1 MSSFFADRKTVRV
14 FMYTVRKEKQM
25 IYGFIGV
32 GNMASA
38 ILRGMARSGRFP
50 QGALCGYNRTPAKAL
65 ALQEEMGLTV
75 CESERKAAERAD
87 AVVLAVKPQMLEGVL
102 EMIASVIS
110 PDKLVVTI
118 AAGKETGWYEERLGP
133 VPVARVMPNINARVG
148 LSVSALCGGRYAT
161 PEHLQIA
168 REMFETVGA
177 VYDVEERLFSAFS
190 AIGGASAAFVH
201 LYIDALASAGVQAGL
216 PRPLSEEIACRVVEG
231 SARLTAQST
240 EHPIALMDQ
249 VCSPG
254 GTTIEGVHTL
264 KRLGFETAVQQA
276 VRAVIEKDKQ
286 LGK

>member
-1 MSSFFADRKTVRV
+1 
-14 FMYTVRKEKQM
+14 M

-32 GNMASA
+32 GNMAAA
-38 ILRGMARSGRFP
+38 ILRGMAKSDRFP
-50 QGALCGYNRTPAKAL
+50 RGNLLGYNRTAEKAL
-65 ALQEEMGLTV
+65 ALQREMGLAV
-75 CESERKAAERAD
+75 CASELAVAQAAD
-87 AVVLAVKPQMLEGVL
+87 VIVLAVKPQMLEGVL
-102 EMIASVIS
+102 EKIRPAVTSE
-110 PDKLVVTI
+110 KLILTI
-118 AAGKETGWYEERLGP
+118 AAGKETSWYESRLSEAP
-133 VPVARVMPNINARVG
+133 VVRVMPNINARVG
-148 LSVSALCGGRYAT
+148 RSVSALCGGRFAK
-161 PEHLQIA
+161 PEHLRIA

-177 VYDVEERLFSAFS
+177 VYDVEERLVPAFS
-190 AIGGASAAFVH
+190 AIGGASGAFVH

-231 SARLTAQST
+231 SALLTAQSP

-286 LGK
+286 LGR